1 MRPPAVGVAVP
12 GHTPSDVPLFEDDDA
27 RDAAYRRA
35 ERESTPFFGV
45 ERYDEG
51 YAVTYDLLPAGRAL
65 SKPARKE
72 LDERLTREVEDV
84 VGDPSLP
91 TDEVGTTVGEEL
103 GTVSLFDHEE
113 TAREVAALVSR
124 TVLDEANWVAASP
137 PTGSDFRRN

>member
-1 MRPPAVGVAVP
+1 
-12 GHTPSDVPLFEDDDA
+12 VPLFEDRDA

-45 ERYDEG
+45 ERYAEG

-72 LDERLTREVEDV
+72 LDEQLTREVEEL
-84 VGDPSLP
+84 VGDPSVP

-103 GTVSLFDHEE
+103 GTVSLFEREE
-113 TAREVAALVSR
+113 TAREAAALVSR
-124 TVLDEANWVAASP
+124 TVLDESNWVAASR
-137 PTGSDFRRN
+137 PTGTDPGRN